1 MKEWL
6 RETHGPGFELLRH
19 FLRRF
24 FESEM
29 ITAPG
34 QMTAAWIGALPVF
47 FQWFFLFVSPLRH
60 KYEYFS
66 QLASPVPY
74 REAVRA
80 DELWLIT
87 LTMSATGLFTA
98 MKWRFIFPDLRDY
111 RASEPCHCARAM
123 FLVRNWWLCSP
134 SPPPPWSL

>member
-1 MKEWL
+1 
-6 RETHGPGFELLRH
+6 
-19 FLRRF
+19 
-24 FESEM
+24 
-29 ITAPG
+29 
-34 QMTAAWIGALPVF
+34 MTAAWIGALPVF

-80 DELWLIT
+80 RRTVVDH
-87 LTMSATGLFTA
+87 ADDVGHGLFTA

-111 RASEPCHCARAM
+111 RVLGALPLRPRHVFGAKLVAR
-123 FLVRNWWLCSP
+123 SP